1 MRAATDTGEGVLEL
15 VDQLEDVVGSSRRLP
30 LSTSVVI
37 NEDELLEL
45 VDRIRLALPDEL
57 VGARHTL
64 EDAQRIMEAA
74 ETDAER
80 LLRHGEEESQ
90 RLVREARE
98 QVSAMVSQ
106 HSIVGQAQA
115 HADTLLADAEERAA
129 AVRHDADS
137 YAREVMSHIEEQMT
151 RALATVRRGL
161 ETLPAAPSNRR
172 RRSER
177 R

>member
-1 MRAATDTGEGVLEL
+1 MSAPVEAGESVLEL
-15 VDQLEDVVGSSRRLP
+15 VDQLEDLVGGSRRLP
-30 LSTSVVI
+30 LSTSVVV
-37 NEDELLEL
+37 NEEEMLEL

-57 VGARHTL
+57 VSARHTL
-64 EDAQRIMEAA
+64 EDARRIMESA
-74 ETDAER
+74 ESEAER
-80 LLRHGEEESQ
+80 LLTHGEEESQ

-98 QVSAMVSQ
+98 QMAVMVSQ

-115 HADTLLADAEERAA
+115 HADALLADAEERAS
-129 AVRHDADS
+129 AVRRDADT

-172 RRSER
+172 RRNDR
-177 R
+177 Q